1 MQIPLHYPENQAAA
15 NKTAEI
21 LSQLSDDM
29 LFHIPVYQ
37 IGKQLGLSKTEILNI
52 FIHGIS
58 QGTFILKWIYHCPIC
73 GGVAHEAA
81 ELHTAT
87 ADNYCGLCE
96 KDFTN
101 TLDDNIEIWF
111 SIHPQLQEDTQEVYQ
126 AYAQKLENNAR
137 NGKYRTWITNDVI
150 RGSEIIQNSMYREL
164 LGSDVLIPDQSLQL
178 MNTAI
183 LFTDIKGSTTMYSE
197 LGDAKA
203 FSLVR
208 EHFKILFDTVQHH
221 NGVPVKTIGDAIM
234 GVFTDSKSAVAAA
247 LEAQKRII
255 RHYKTKPET
264 EQIEIKIG
272 VHSGPTLVVTL
283 NDRLDYFG
291 STVNTAAR
299 IQNAALPNEVVIS
312 EKIFSDK
319 EIRKTI
325 HTVTDTVQKQVI
337 QFKGIKNDCTIYHI
351 KVTE

>member
-1 MQIPLHYPENQAAA
+1 MHIPVNYPENQYIAD
-15 NKTAEI
+15 KTAQVV
-21 LSQLSDDM
+21 SQLSDDM

-37 IGKQLGLSKTEILNI
+37 IGKQLGLSKAEILNI
-52 FIHGIS
+52 FIRGVS
-58 QGTFILKWIYHCPIC
+58 QGVFILKWIYHCPIC
-73 GGVAHEAA
+73 GGIAHESAA
-81 ELHTAT
+81 LHKAT
-87 ADNYCGLCE
+87 ADNYCTLCE

-111 SIHPQLQEDTQEVYQ
+111 SVHPQLKEDPQEVYR
-126 AYAQKLENNAR
+126 AYTQKLENDAR
-137 NGKYRTWITNDVI
+137 NGHYRTWITHDVI

-164 LGSDVLIPDQSLQL
+164 LGSDVLIQDQSLQL
-178 MNTAI
+178 MSTTI
-183 LFTDIKGSTTMYSE
+183 LFTDIKGSTSMYSE

-203 FSLVR
+203 FALVR
-208 EHFKILFDTVQHH
+208 EHFKILFDTVQQH

-234 GVFTDSKSAVAAA
+234 GVFIDSRNAVAAA

-255 RHYKTKPET
+255 SHYKTKPKQ

-283 NDRLDYFG
+283 NERLDYFG

-312 EKIFSDK
+312 EQLFNNKKIRQQ
-319 EIRKTI
+319 IQ
-325 HTVTDTVQKQVI
+325 TVTDTVQKQVI
-337 QFKGIKNDCTIYHI
+337 QFKGLKDNCTIYHI